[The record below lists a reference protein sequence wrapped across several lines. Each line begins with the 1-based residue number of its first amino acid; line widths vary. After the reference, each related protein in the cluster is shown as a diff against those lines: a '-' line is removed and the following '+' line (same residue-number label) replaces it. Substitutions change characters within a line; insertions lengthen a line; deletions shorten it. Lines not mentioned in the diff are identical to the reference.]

1 MATGLSAA
9 SVALLLL
16 AVFVVWKWHQ
26 ASLTAEAERRRADIS
41 WAFAD
46 DVLRDLKGLRDD
58 ASRLDAE
65 RKALLKA
72 LDQAQRNG
80 IALEADLTVWQR
92 THQQLQNE
100 STQALTQWTSYSDQ
114 LQQSLGS
121 ARNQLQDTSIVLEK
135 ERQTAAQNIAQ
146 LDSEKNAIAEQKAAV
161 EREADALD
169 KKARDLSS
177 ENSSL
182 HNDNSS
188 LRSDLSSAR
197 SSMSSLET
205 RNSQLCSEINCLNG
219 TISSLHSRI
228 SCLEGELSRARS
240 DSSSSNSGGGDSDHH
255 RGRR

>member
-9 SVALLLL
+9 TVALVLVV
-16 AVFVVWKWHQ
+16 VFAVWKWHQ
-26 ASLTAEAERRRADIS
+26 ASVAAEAEHRRAEIS

-46 DVLRDLKGLRDD
+46 EVLRDLNGLRED

-65 RKALLKA
+65 RKALLKT
-72 LDQAQRNG
+72 LDQTQRNG
-80 IALEADLTVWQR
+80 IALEADLNVWQR

-100 STQALTQWTSYSDQ
+100 STQALTQWSSYSDQ

-121 ARNQLQDTSIVLEK
+121 TRNQLQETSTVLEQ
-135 ERQTAAQNIAQ
+135 ERQTAAQSIAQ
-146 LDSEKNAIAEQKAAV
+146 VDAEKNAIAEQKAAV

-169 KKARDLSS
+169 RKARDLSS

-182 HNDNSS
+182 HNDNAS

-197 SSMSSLET
+197 SSVSSLES

-228 SCLEGELSRARS
+228 SCLESELSRARS
-240 DSSSSNSGGGDSDHH
+240 DSSNSNGGDGEHH